1 MAPPFAEPAQ
11 PLYDILS
18 PSQLGLLHKSAEL
31 PLSVSELRHLE
42 SLGDRVSHSEVTS
55 VYGPLSELIR
65 LHIQSSARL
74 AAKRSTLLGSDL
86 RVAPFVIGLAGSVAV
101 GKSTTARL
109 LVALLSREVPQ
120 LKVALV
126 PTDGFLF
133 PNERLSARGIMNRKG
148 FPETYD
154 VRSLIA
160 FLSEVKAGAEHVSAP
175 EYSHLAYDIVPN
187 SVVELERPDV
197 VVIEGLNILQMPTA
211 GTELGS
217 AVSDFL
223 DFSIYVDAETS
234 IIQKWYEDRFL
245 KLRSTAFAN
254 PESYFHRYAHL
265 DDVGARETAR
275 LVWKTIN
282 EPNLVENI
290 LNTRHRADLII
301 RKGDDHAVKSILL
314 RRL

>member
-1 MAPPFAEPAQ
+1 MAPPSAEPAQ
-11 PLYDILS
+11 PLYDALS
-18 PSQLGLLHKSAEL
+18 PSQLGLLHVSAEL

-42 SLGDRVSHSEVTS
+42 SLGDRVSHAEVTS
-55 VYGPLSELIR
+55 VYGPLAELIR
-65 LHIQSSARL
+65 LHIRSSARL
-74 AAKRSTLLGSDL
+74 AGARSTLLGSDL

-109 LVALLSREVPQ
+109 LVALLSRGAPQ
-120 LKVALV
+120 LKVALI

-133 PNERLSARGIMNRKG
+133 PNERLLSRGIMNRKG

-160 FLSEVKAGAEHVSAP
+160 FLSDVKAGAERISAP

-187 SVVELERPDV
+187 SRVELERPDV

-223 DFSIYVDAETS
+223 DFSIYVDAETP

-254 PESYFHRYAHL
+254 PESYFHRYAHM

-275 LVWKTIN
+275 NLWKTIN

-290 LNTRHRADLII
+290 LNTRQRADLIV
-301 RKGDDHAVKSILL
+301 RKGSDHAVQSILL